1 MTDSKLT
8 QRHSL
13 LGTESFTYFEALLF
27 KYFGCCVRK
36 EGKIKQYKRQIKMLR
51 ERMDVKNVILFEG
64 YSLAIINATMEP
76 YQIKLLKYLSQN
88 DLEEYQDLTSIPID
102 DATSKL
108 IEKLTLEENDLKPR
122 EKKANQYLITAV
134 SQD

>member
-1 MTDSKLT
+1 
-8 QRHSL
+8 
-13 LGTESFTYFEALLF
+13 
-27 KYFGCCVRK
+27 
-36 EGKIKQYKRQIKMLR
+36 
-51 ERMDVKNVILFEG
+51 MDVKNVILFEG